1 MNKFLK
7 NKIKKVIPTK
17 MFLKYK
23 YKKIFNKKLDLK
35 NPKSFNEKLN
45 WLKVYDKNPL
55 YIKLV
60 DKYEVK
66 KYVEE
71 MIGKEYVI
79 PTFGIWDS
87 FEKINFDELPN
98 QFVLKCTHDSGG
110 LVIVKNKKIL
120 DMNFA
125 RNKIEEA
132 LKNNYYYE
140 SREWPYKNV
149 KPRIIAEE
157 YMEDEATQELRDY
170 KFFCFDGKVKF
181 MFIASNRQGEGATYF
196 DFYTLHFEKI
206 NVKNGHPNAP
216 YKIEKPI
223 NFEKMI
229 KLSERLSKGIKHVRV
244 DWYEINGR
252 IYFGEMTFY
261 HNGGFV
267 PFVPNEWDD
276 EFGKYLK
283 V

>member
-1 MNKFLK
+1 MNKFIK

-23 YKKIFNKKLDLK
+23 YKKIFKKKLDLK

-71 MIGKEYVI
+71 IIGKEYTI

-87 FEKINFDELPN
+87 FEKINFDKLPN

-125 RNKIEEA
+125 RNKIEKA
-132 LKNNYYYE
+132 LRNNYYYE

-149 KPRIIAEE
+149 KPRIIAEK

-181 MFIASNRQGEGATYF
+181 MFIASNRQGEGETYF
-196 DFYTLHFEKI
+196 DFYTLDFEKI

-216 YKIEKPI
+216 YKIEKPV

-244 DWYEINGR
+244 DWYEINR
-252 IYFGEMTFY
+252 SIYFGEMTFY

>member
-1 MNKFLK
+1 M
-7 NKIKKVIPTK
+7 
-17 MFLKYK
+17 
-23 YKKIFNKKLDLK
+23 
-35 NPKSFNEKLN
+35 
-45 WLKVYDKNPL
+45 KVYDKNPL

-125 RNKIEEA
+125 RNKIKKA
-132 LKNNYYYE
+132 LRNNYYYE

-196 DFYTLHFEKI
+196 DFYTLDFEKI

-216 YKIEKPI
+216 YKIEKPV

-267 PFVPNEWDD
+267 PFIPNEWDD